1 MIAAV
6 ERILAAGALGVV
18 SGLFGGL
25 FGIGG
30 GVLAIPLLGLA
41 YGLHQQMAQGTVLV
55 MVVPNV
61 LFGLWGY
68 RRRVGVDLRIGATLA
83 LTATV
88 STYPAAHF
96 ATELDPH
103 GLRLAFAAFLAILA
117 ALIAY
122 RSRQAAA
129 IAPARPPL
137 AWGWTALVG
146 VAGGIVSGLFGVG
159 GAFIVPPALTAFFGL
174 RQIEAQ
180 GLALALVS
188 PVTLVALVT
197 YARAGEVDWG
207 LGIPLAVGGIAAIP
221 AGVAAAYRLPE
232 RGLRLAFCGLLF
244 VTAVLLALHG

>member
-1 MIAAV
+1 MIAAA

-30 GVLAIPLLGLA
+30 GVLAIPPLGLA
-41 YGLHQQMAQGTVLV
+41 HGLHPQMAQGTVLV
-55 MVVPNV
+55 MGVPH
-61 LFGLWGY
+61 LP
-68 RRRVGVDLRIGATLA
+68 LRW
-83 LTATV
+83 
-88 STYPAAHF
+88 
-96 ATELDPH
+96 
-103 GLRLAFAAFLAILA
+103 
-117 ALIAY
+117 
-122 RSRQAAA
+122 Q
-129 IAPARPPL
+129 
-137 AWGWTALVG
+137 WTALVG
-146 VAGGIVSGLFGVG
+146 LAGGIVSGLFGVG

-180 GLALALVS
+180 GLGLALVS

-232 RGLRLAFCGLLF
+232 RRLRLAFCGLLF
-244 VTAVLLALHG
+244 

>member
-1 MIAAV
+1 MIAAA

-83 LTATV
+83 LTATA

-96 ATELDPH
+96 ATQLDPH

-122 RSRQAAA
+122 RSRQAAT

-137 AWGWTALVG
+137 RWQWTALVG
-146 VAGGIVSGLFGVG
+146 IAGGIVSGLFGVG

-180 GLALALVS
+180 GLGLALVS
-188 PVTLVALVT
+188 PVMLVALVT

-232 RGLRLAFCGLLF
+232 RRLRLAFCGLLF